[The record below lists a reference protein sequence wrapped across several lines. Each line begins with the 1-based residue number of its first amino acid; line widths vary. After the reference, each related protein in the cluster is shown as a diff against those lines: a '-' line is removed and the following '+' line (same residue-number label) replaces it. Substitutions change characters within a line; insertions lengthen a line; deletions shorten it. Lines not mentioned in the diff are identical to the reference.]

1 MIEAERA
8 IADLLKERDV
18 EATIALYRDAID
30 TAKTLD
36 ARKMLDSSDRALVSE
51 TYSEIG
57 VALEEMERY
66 EAAAEI
72 SDEWTR
78 LRPNDGRAWNALC
91 WDKAILGKLQ
101 EALRHCD
108 EALRLGL
115 QGCELLGQPR
125 VTYLKL
131 GEFDKAISDYDRA
144 LAITDIAF
152 SQLGRGLAKLKKSD
166 TAGGEEDIAAAKAMR
181 SDVEQAFERLGGK

>member
-1 MIEAERA
+1 
-8 IADLLKERDV
+8 
-18 EATIALYRDAID
+18 
-30 TAKTLD
+30 
-36 ARKMLDSSDRALVSE
+36 
-51 TYSEIG
+51 
-57 VALEEMERY
+57 MERY

-108 EALRLGL
+108 EALRLDSKDANFWDSRGF
-115 QGCELLGQPR
+115 
-125 VTYLKL
+125 TYLKL

-152 SQLGRGLAKLKKSD
+152 SRYGRGLAKLKKSD